1 MILLLCGV
9 EVFLLKRSKLRDA
22 NLGFD
27 NFLLEALLSRLEHR
41 VLLMDCCLVR
51 LEAIGFPVT
60 RIVDVS
66 ANQTLENRRFIVVD
80 VSN

>member
-9 EVFLLKRSKLRDA
+9 EVFLLKSSKLRDA

-41 VLLMDCCLVR
+41 VLLMNCCLVR
-51 LEAIGFPVT
+51 LEAICFPV
-60 RIVDVS
+60 ISCVDIS
-66 ANQTLENRRFIVVD
+66 ANQTLENGRLIVVD
-80 VSN
+80 ISN

>member
-41 VLLMDCCLVR
+41 VLLMDRCLVG
-51 LEAIGFPVT
+51 LETIGFPVT
-60 RIVDVS
+60 RIVDIS

-80 VSN
+80 ISN